1 MNYIYEVNVDGTH
14 FETKDRAKAIKY
26 GTDNNAKEISVFEP
40 EGEFVGKFFRDGLGW
55 EYIPYT
61 EKQEAIKVD
70 ISYYTFD
77 YQTEEG
83 QRTFVSKDLNW
94 ATEFADGQG
103 IQEIEVT
110 GLEVKE
116 QKPTWLG
123 DSIRWIYK
131 GKYIKKGERW
141 YHEPK

>member
-1 MNYIYEVNVDGTH
+1 MNYTYEVIVDGTY
-14 FETKDRAKAIKY
+14 FETKDRAKAIQY
-26 GTDNNAKEISVFEP
+26 GTDNNAKEISVYKTED
-40 EGEFVGKFFRDGLGW
+40 ELVGKFFRDGLGW
-55 EYIPYT
+55 EYIPYI
-61 EKQEAIKVD
+61 ERQKAIKVD
-70 ISYYTFD
+70 ISHYTFD

-83 QRTFVSKDLNW
+83 QRTFISKDLNE
-94 ATEFADGQG
+94 ATDFADEHG
-103 IQEIEVT
+103 IKEIEVT

-141 YHEPK
+141 YHESR